1 MKEFGTK
8 IFFVKWIIRPPP
20 NIALNFPF
28 SHQFTLHRFFF
39 PTGLPHIQYR
49 NENYLLRFIIS
60 FVFRFL
66 PVFCFFEIIHR
77 IEPLVGSTVYFQL
90 KREAVKKLSQ
100 LRNWLTNHGH
110 SCDCGLRL
118 GLEHVSIDM
127 SFVQKKIH
135 LKNIHRR
142 FPVKTQSLAMRSR
155 QGIWSHHSTLC
166 QVRHVPCPTQ
176 KISAVSCPTRYSLYW
191 PLAIWTEKF
200 M

>member
-49 NENYLLRFIIS
+49 KENNLLRFIIS

-66 PVFCFFEIIHR
+66 PVFCFLELIHR
-77 IEPLVGSTVYFQL
+77 IEPLVGSSVYFQL

-100 LRNWLTNHGH
+100 LRNWLTNYGH

-118 GLEHVSIDM
+118 GLEHVSINM
-127 SFVQKKIH
+127 SFVQKKLH

-155 QGIWSHHSTLC
+155 QRIWSHHTTLC
-166 QVRHVPCPTQ
+166 QARHVPCPTQ
-176 KISAVSCPTRYSLYW
+176 KVSVISCPTR
-191 PLAIWTEKF
+191 
-200 M
+200 